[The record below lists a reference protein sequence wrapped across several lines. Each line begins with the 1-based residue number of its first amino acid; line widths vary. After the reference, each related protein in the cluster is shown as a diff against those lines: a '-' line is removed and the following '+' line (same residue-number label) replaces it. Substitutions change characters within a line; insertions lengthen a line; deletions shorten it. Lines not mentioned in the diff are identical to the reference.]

1 MTTRTGADVFVAN
14 NFPGLHGKKIGLITN
29 HTGRLRQGVATA
41 DAFFKSPDIS
51 LKVFFG
57 PEHGIRGAVDERVP
71 DSADPK
77 TGIPVIS
84 LYGPRTAPEPSHL
97 TGLDALVYDIQD
109 IGCRYYT
116 YVSTLVHC
124 MRATAKAGIPL
135 TILDRPNPIG
145 GTHVEGPVTDADK
158 LSFVAIHP
166 IPIRH
171 GMTLG
176 EQAKLVN
183 VQADLKCNINVVT
196 VEGWKRR
203 DWFDATGCEWID
215 PSPNMRSLVQ
225 ANIYPGPAQLEFTN
239 VSVGRGTATPFQL
252 FGAPWLDHFK
262 YGDALQAMD
271 LPGIGF
277 VPRTFKPTASKFA
290 GDECKGVELIV
301 TNRETFLP
309 VQTGVAMAIALR
321 KVAFR
326 QWEMARWQTLLCHK
340 ETFDAVEQGARLKE
354 VVKLWEPALQ
364 KFKNDRKNV
373 LLYR

>member
-1 MTTRTGADVFVAN
+1 MTRTGADVFVAN
-14 NFPGLHGKKIGLITN
+14 NFPGLRGKKIGLITN
-29 HTGRLRQGVATA
+29 HTGRLRSGTATA
-41 DAFFKSPDIS
+41 DAFHKSTDIS

-97 TGLDALVYDIQD
+97 VGIDALVYDIQD

-116 YVSTLVHC
+116 YISTLVHC
-124 MRATAKAGIPL
+124 MRAAATAGLPL
-135 TILDRPNPIG
+135 TILDRPNPISG
-145 GTHVEGPVTDADK
+145 GHIDGPVADSDK

-166 IPIRH
+166 MPIRH

-176 EQAKLVN
+176 ELAMLVN
-183 VQADLKCNINVVT
+183 RDAERKCDLTVVK

-203 DWFDATGCEWID
+203 DWFDATGGEWVD

-252 FGAPWLDHFK
+252 FGAPWLDHFRFV
-262 YGDALQAMD
+262 DTLSAMQ

-290 GDECKGVELIV
+290 GEECKGVELIV
-301 TNRETFLP
+301 TNRDTFRP
-309 VQTGVAMAIALR
+309 VETGVAMAIALR
-321 KVAFR
+321 KVASK
-326 QWEMARWQTLLCHK
+326 QWEMSRWQTLLCHK
-340 ETFDAVEQGARLKE
+340 ATYDAVEQGAELKD
-354 VVKLWEPALQ
+354 VTKLWEPALQ
-364 KFKNDRKNV
+364 QFKNARQKV

>member
-14 NFPGLHGKKIGLITN
+14 NFPGLRGKKIGLITN
-29 HTGRLRQGVATA
+29 HTGRLRHGGATA
-41 DAFFKSPDIS
+41 DAFFKSSDIS

-97 TGLDALVYDIQD
+97 AGLDALVYDIQD

-116 YVSTLVHC
+116 YVSTLVAC
-124 MRATAKAGIPL
+124 MRAAAKAGIPL
-135 TILDRPNPIG
+135 TILDRPNPIA
-145 GTHVEGPVTDADK
+145 GTQIEGPVADADK

-176 EQAKLVN
+176 ELAVLVN
-183 VQADLKCNINVVT
+183 NSDERKCDLRIIKVD
-196 VEGWKRR
+196 GWKRR
-203 DWFDATGCEWID
+203 EWFDSTGCEWVD

-252 FGAPWLDHFK
+252 FGAPWLDHYRFV
-262 YGDALQAMD
+262 DVLAAMQ

-290 GDECKGVELIV
+290 GEECKGVELIV
-301 TNRETFLP
+301 TNRDIFRP

-321 KVAFR
+321 KVAPK
-326 QWEMARWQTLLCHK
+326 QWEMSRWQTLLCHK
-340 ETFDAVEQGARLKE
+340 ATYDAVEEGAGLPD
-354 VVKLWEPALQ
+354 VIKLWEPALEQ
-364 KFKNDRKNV
+364 FKNVRKKV

>member
-14 NFPGLHGKKIGLITN
+14 NFPGLRGKKIGLITN

-41 DAFFKSPDIS
+41 DAFYKSPDIS
-51 LKVFFG
+51 LKLFFG

-97 TGLDALVYDIQD
+97 AGLDALVYDIQD

-116 YVSTLVHC
+116 YVSTLVSC
-124 MRATAKAGIPL
+124 MRAAAKAGIPL

-145 GTHVEGPVTDADK
+145 GTHVEGPIADSDK

-176 EQAKLVN
+176 ELAVLVN
-183 VQADLKCNINVVT
+183 DQAERKCELNIVK

-203 DWFDATGCEWID
+203 DWFDATGCEWVD

-252 FGAPWLDHFK
+252 FGAPWLDHFRFV
-262 YGDALQAMD
+262 DALSAMQ

-277 VPRTFKPTASKFA
+277 VPRSFKPTASKFA
-290 GDECKGVELIV
+290 GEECKGVELIV
-301 TNRETFLP
+301 TNRETFRP
-309 VQTGVAMAIALR
+309 VQTGVAMAIALK
-321 KVAFR
+321 KVAPK

-340 ETFDAVEQGARLKE
+340 ATYDAVEQGAGLQD
-354 VVKLWEPALQ
+354 VLKLWEPALQ
-364 KFKNDRKNV
+364 QFKNDRKKV
-373 LLYR
+373 LHYR

>member
-1 MTTRTGADVFVAN
+1 MTRTGADVFVAN
-14 NFPGLHGKKIGLITN
+14 NFPGLRGKKIGLITN
-29 HTGRLRQGVATA
+29 HTGRLRSGTATA
-41 DAFFKSPDIS
+41 DAFYKSTDIS

-97 TGLDALVYDIQD
+97 VGIDALVYDIQD

-124 MRATAKAGIPL
+124 MRAAATAGLPL
-135 TILDRPNPIG
+135 TILDRPNPISG
-145 GTHVEGPVTDADK
+145 VHIEGPVADSDK

-166 IPIRH
+166 MPIRH

-176 EQAKLVN
+176 ELAMLVN
-183 VQADLKCNINVVT
+183 RDAERKCDLTIVK

-203 DWFDATGCEWID
+203 DWFDATGGEWVD

-252 FGAPWLDHFK
+252 FGAPWLDHFRFV
-262 YGDALQAMD
+262 DTLSAMQ

-290 GDECKGVELIV
+290 GEECKGAELIV
-301 TNRETFLP
+301 TNRDTFRP
-309 VQTGVAMAIALR
+309 VETGVAMAIALR
-321 KVAFR
+321 KVASK
-326 QWEMARWQTLLCHK
+326 QWEMSRWQTLLCHK
-340 ETFDAVEQGARLKE
+340 ATYDAVEQGAELKD
-354 VVKLWEPALQ
+354 VTKLWEPALQ
-364 KFKNDRKNV
+364 QFKNARQKV

>member
-1 MTTRTGADVFVAN
+1 MTRTGADVFVAN
-14 NFPGLHGKKIGLITN
+14 NFPGLRGKKIGLITN
-29 HTGRLRQGVATA
+29 HTGRLRSGTATA
-41 DAFFKSPDIS
+41 DAFYKSTDIS

-97 TGLDALVYDIQD
+97 VGIDALVYDIQD

-124 MRATAKAGIPL
+124 MRAAATAGLPL

-145 GTHVEGPVTDADK
+145 GGQIEGPVADSDK

-166 IPIRH
+166 MPIRH

-176 EQAKLVN
+176 ELAMLVN
-183 VQADLKCNINVVT
+183 RDAERKCDLTVVK

-203 DWFDATGCEWID
+203 DWFDATGGEWVD

-252 FGAPWLDHFK
+252 FGAPWLDHFRFV
-262 YGDALQAMD
+262 DTLSAMQ

-290 GDECKGVELIV
+290 GEECKGVELIV
-301 TNRETFLP
+301 TNRDTFRP
-309 VQTGVAMAIALR
+309 VETGVAMAIALR
-321 KVAFR
+321 KVASK
-326 QWEMARWQTLLCHK
+326 QWEMSRWQTLLCHK
-340 ETFDAVEQGARLKE
+340 ATYDAVEQGAELKD
-354 VVKLWEPALQ
+354 VTKLWEPALQ
-364 KFKNDRKNV
+364 QFKNARQKV

>member
-1 MTTRTGADVFVAN
+1 MTIRTGADVFVAN
-14 NFPGLHGKKIGLITN
+14 NFPSLRGKKIGLITN
-29 HTGRLRQGVATA
+29 HTGRLRQGIATA
-41 DAFFKSPDIS
+41 DAFFKSSDIS

-71 DSADPK
+71 DSADPR

-97 TGLDALVYDIQD
+97 AGLDALVYDIQD

-124 MRATAKAGIPL
+124 MRAAAKANISL
-135 TILDRPNPIG
+135 TILDRPNPIA
-145 GTHVEGPVTDADK
+145 GTHVEGPIADADK

-166 IPIRH
+166 MPIRH

-176 EQAKLVN
+176 ELAVMINTQA
-183 VQADLKCNINVVT
+183 QLKCDLRVIKC
-196 VEGWKRR
+196 EGWKRR
-203 DWFDATGCEWID
+203 DWFDATGCEWVD

-225 ANIYPGPAQLEFTN
+225 ADIYPGPAQLEFTN

-252 FGAPWLDHFK
+252 FGAPWLDNYRFV
-262 YGDALQAMD
+262 DTLQAMN
-271 LPGIGF
+271 LSGIGF

-290 GDECKGVELIV
+290 GDECKGVELVV
-301 TNRETFLP
+301 TNRETFRP
-309 VQTGVAMAIALR
+309 VMTGVAMAIALR
-321 KVAFR
+321 KVASKT
-326 QWEMARWQTLLCHK
+326 WEMSKWQTLLCHK
-340 ETFDAVEQGARLKE
+340 ATFDAVEQGASLSD
-354 VVKLWEPALQ
+354 VTKLWEPDLQ
-364 KFKNDRKNV
+364 HFKNERKKV

>member
-1 MTTRTGADVFVAN
+1 MTRTGADVFVAN
-14 NFPGLHGKKIGLITN
+14 NFPGLRGMKVGLITN
-29 HTGRLRQGVATA
+29 HTGRLRSGTATA
-41 DAFFKSPDIS
+41 DAFYKSTDIS

-97 TGLDALVYDIQD
+97 VGIDALVYDIQD

-124 MRATAKAGIPL
+124 MRAAATAGLPL

-145 GTHVEGPVTDADK
+145 GGQIEGPVADSDK

-166 IPIRH
+166 MPIRH

-176 EQAKLVN
+176 ELAMLVN
-183 VQADLKCNINVVT
+183 RDAERKCDLTVVK

-203 DWFDATGCEWID
+203 DWFDATGGEWVD

-252 FGAPWLDHFK
+252 FGAPWLDHFRFV
-262 YGDALQAMD
+262 DTLSAMQ

-290 GDECKGVELIV
+290 GEECKGAELIV
-301 TNRETFLP
+301 TNRDTFRP
-309 VQTGVAMAIALR
+309 VETGVAMAIALR
-321 KVAFR
+321 KVASK
-326 QWEMARWQTLLCHK
+326 QWEMSRWQTLLCHK
-340 ETFDAVEQGARLKE
+340 ATYDAVEQGAGLQDVLR
-354 VVKLWEPALQ
+354 LWEPALQ
-364 KFKNDRKNV
+364 QFKNDRKKV

>member
-1 MTTRTGADVFVAN
+1 MTRTGADVFVAN
-14 NFPGLHGKKIGLITN
+14 NFPGLRGKKIGLITN
-29 HTGRLRQGVATA
+29 HTGRLRSGTATA
-41 DAFFKSPDIS
+41 DAFYKSTDIS

-97 TGLDALVYDIQD
+97 VGIDALVYDIQD

-124 MRATAKAGIPL
+124 MRAAATAGLPL
-135 TILDRPNPIG
+135 TILDRPNPISG
-145 GTHVEGPVTDADK
+145 VHIEGPVSDSDK

-166 IPIRH
+166 MPIRH

-176 EQAKLVN
+176 ELAMLVN
-183 VQADLKCNINVVT
+183 RDAERKCDLTVVK

-203 DWFDATGCEWID
+203 DWFDATGCEWVD

-252 FGAPWLDHFK
+252 FGAPWLDHFRFV
-262 YGDALQAMD
+262 DTLSAMQ

-290 GDECKGVELIV
+290 GEECKGAELIV
-301 TNRETFLP
+301 TNRDTFRP
-309 VQTGVAMAIALR
+309 VETGVAMAIALR
-321 KVAFR
+321 KVASK
-326 QWEMARWQTLLCHK
+326 QWEMSRWQTLLCHK
-340 ETFDAVEQGARLKE
+340 ATYDAVEQGAELND
-354 VVKLWEPALQ
+354 VTKLWEPALQ
-364 KFKNDRKNV
+364 QFKNARQKV

>member
-1 MTTRTGADVFVAN
+1 MTRTGADVFVAN
-14 NFPGLHGKKIGLITN
+14 NFPGLRGKKIGLITN
-29 HTGRLRQGVATA
+29 HTGRLRSGTATA
-41 DAFFKSPDIS
+41 DAFYKSTDIS
-51 LKVFFG
+51 LKVYFG

-97 TGLDALVYDIQD
+97 VGIDALVYDIQD

-116 YVSTLVHC
+116 YISTLVHC
-124 MRATAKAGIPL
+124 MRAAATAGLPL
-135 TILDRPNPIG
+135 TILDRPNPISG
-145 GTHVEGPVTDADK
+145 GHIDGPVADSDK

-166 IPIRH
+166 MPIRH

-176 EQAKLVN
+176 ELAMLVN
-183 VQADLKCNINVVT
+183 RDAERKCDLTVVK

-203 DWFDATGCEWID
+203 DWFDATGGEWVD

-252 FGAPWLDHFK
+252 FGAPWLDHFRFV
-262 YGDALQAMD
+262 DTLSAMQ

-290 GDECKGVELIV
+290 GEECKGVELIV
-301 TNRETFLP
+301 TNRDTFRP
-309 VQTGVAMAIALR
+309 VETGVAMAIALR
-321 KVAFR
+321 KVASK
-326 QWEMARWQTLLCHK
+326 QWEMSRWQTLLCHK
-340 ETFDAVEQGARLKE
+340 ATYDAVEQGAELKD
-354 VVKLWEPALQ
+354 VTKLWEPALQ
-364 KFKNDRKNV
+364 QFKNARQKV

>member
-1 MTTRTGADVFVAN
+1 
-14 NFPGLHGKKIGLITN
+14 
-29 HTGRLRQGVATA
+29 
-41 DAFFKSPDIS
+41 
-51 LKVFFG
+51 FG

-97 TGLDALVYDIQD
+97 VGIDALVYDIQD

-124 MRATAKAGIPL
+124 MRAAATAGLPL
-135 TILDRPNPIG
+135 TVLDRPNPISG
-145 GTHVEGPVTDADK
+145 VHIEGPVADSDK

-166 IPIRH
+166 MPIRH

-176 EQAKLVN
+176 ELAMLANRDAERKC
-183 VQADLKCNINVVT
+183 DLTIVK

-203 DWFDATGCEWID
+203 DWFDATGGEWVD

-252 FGAPWLDHFK
+252 FGAPWLDHFRFV
-262 YGDALQAMD
+262 DTLSAMQ

-290 GDECKGVELIV
+290 GVECKGVELIV
-301 TNRETFLP
+301 TNRESFRP
-309 VQTGVAMAIALR
+309 VETGVAMAIALR
-321 KVAFR
+321 KVASK
-326 QWEMARWQTLLCHK
+326 QWEMSRWQTLLCHK
-340 ETFDAVEQGARLKE
+340 ATYDAVEQGAELKD
-354 VVKLWEPALQ
+354 VTKLWEPALQ
-364 KFKNDRKNV
+364 QFKNARQKV

>member
-1 MTTRTGADVFVAN
+1 MTRTGADVFVAN
-14 NFPGLHGKKIGLITN
+14 NFPGLRGKKIGLITN
-29 HTGRLRQGVATA
+29 HTGRLRSGTATA
-41 DAFFKSPDIS
+41 DAFYKSTDIS

-97 TGLDALVYDIQD
+97 VGIDALVYDIQD

-116 YVSTLVHC
+116 YISTLVHC
-124 MRATAKAGIPL
+124 MRAAATAGLPL
-135 TILDRPNPIG
+135 TILDRPNPISG
-145 GTHVEGPVTDADK
+145 GHIDGPVADSDK

-166 IPIRH
+166 MPIRH

-176 EQAKLVN
+176 ELAMLVN
-183 VQADLKCNINVVT
+183 RDAERKCDLTVVK

-203 DWFDATGCEWID
+203 DWFDATGGEWVD

-252 FGAPWLDHFK
+252 FGAPWLDHFRFV
-262 YGDALQAMD
+262 DTLSAMQ

-290 GDECKGVELIV
+290 GEECKGVELIV
-301 TNRETFLP
+301 TNRDTFRP
-309 VQTGVAMAIALR
+309 VETGVAMAIALR
-321 KVAFR
+321 KVASK
-326 QWEMARWQTLLCHK
+326 QWEMSRWQTLLCHK
-340 ETFDAVEQGARLKE
+340 ATYDAVEQGAELKD
-354 VVKLWEPALQ
+354 VTKLWEPALQ
-364 KFKNDRKNV
+364 QFKNARQKV

>member
-1 MTTRTGADVFVAN
+1 MPRTGADVFVAN
-14 NFPGLHGKKIGLITN
+14 NFPGLRGKKIGLITN
-29 HTGRLRQGVATA
+29 HTGRLRSGTATA
-41 DAFFKSPDIS
+41 DAFYKSTDIS

-97 TGLDALVYDIQD
+97 VGIDALVYDIQD

-116 YVSTLVHC
+116 YISTLVHC
-124 MRATAKAGIPL
+124 MRAAATAGLPL
-135 TILDRPNPIG
+135 TILDRPNPISG
-145 GTHVEGPVTDADK
+145 GHIDGPVADSDK

-166 IPIRH
+166 MPIRH

-176 EQAKLVN
+176 ELAMLVN
-183 VQADLKCNINVVT
+183 RDAERKCDLTVVK

-203 DWFDATGCEWID
+203 DWFDATGGEWVD

-252 FGAPWLDHFK
+252 FGAPWLDHFRFV
-262 YGDALQAMD
+262 DTLSAMQ

-290 GDECKGVELIV
+290 GEECKGVELIV
-301 TNRETFLP
+301 TNRDTFRP
-309 VQTGVAMAIALR
+309 VETGVAMAIALR
-321 KVAFR
+321 KVASK
-326 QWEMARWQTLLCHK
+326 QWEMSRWQTLLCHK
-340 ETFDAVEQGARLKE
+340 ATYDAVEQGAELKD
-354 VVKLWEPALQ
+354 VTKLWEPALQ
-364 KFKNDRKNV
+364 QFKNARQKV

>member
-1 MTTRTGADVFVAN
+1 MTRTGADVFVAN
-14 NFPGLHGKKIGLITN
+14 NFPGLRGKKIGLITN
-29 HTGRLRQGVATA
+29 HTGRLRSGTATA
-41 DAFFKSPDIS
+41 DAFYKSTDIS

-97 TGLDALVYDIQD
+97 VGIDALVYDIQD

-124 MRATAKAGIPL
+124 MRAAATAGLPL

-145 GTHVEGPVTDADK
+145 GGQIEGPVADSDK

-166 IPIRH
+166 MPIRH

-176 EQAKLVN
+176 ELAMLVN
-183 VQADLKCNINVVT
+183 RDAERKCDLTVVK

-203 DWFDATGCEWID
+203 DWFDATGGEWVD

-252 FGAPWLDHFK
+252 FGAPWLDHFRFV
-262 YGDALQAMD
+262 DTLSAMQ

-290 GDECKGVELIV
+290 GEECKGAELIV
-301 TNRETFLP
+301 TNRDTFRP
-309 VQTGVAMAIALR
+309 VETGVAMAIALR
-321 KVAFR
+321 KVASK
-326 QWEMARWQTLLCHK
+326 QWEMSRWQTLLCHK
-340 ETFDAVEQGARLKE
+340 ATYDAVEQGAELKD
-354 VVKLWEPALQ
+354 VTKLWEPSVRQ
-364 KFKNDRKNV
+364 FKNARQKV

>member
-1 MTTRTGADVFVAN
+1 MTRTGADVFVAN
-14 NFPGLHGKKIGLITN
+14 NFPGLRGKKIGLITN
-29 HTGRLRQGVATA
+29 HTGRLRSGTATA
-41 DAFFKSPDIS
+41 DAFYKSTDIS

-97 TGLDALVYDIQD
+97 VGIDALVYDIQD

-124 MRATAKAGIPL
+124 MRAAATAGLPL
-135 TILDRPNPIG
+135 TILDRPNPISG
-145 GTHVEGPVTDADK
+145 VHIEGPVADSDK

-166 IPIRH
+166 MPIRH

-176 EQAKLVN
+176 ELAMLVN
-183 VQADLKCNINVVT
+183 RDAERKCDLTVVK

-203 DWFDATGCEWID
+203 DWFDATGCEWVD

-252 FGAPWLDHFK
+252 FGAPWLDHFRFV
-262 YGDALQAMD
+262 DTLSAMQ

-290 GDECKGVELIV
+290 GEECKGAELIV
-301 TNRETFLP
+301 TNRDTFRP
-309 VQTGVAMAIALR
+309 VETGVAMAIALR
-321 KVAFR
+321 KVASK
-326 QWEMARWQTLLCHK
+326 QWEMSRWQTLLCHK
-340 ETFDAVEQGARLKE
+340 ATYDAVEQGAELKD
-354 VVKLWEPALQ
+354 VTKLWEPSVRQ
-364 KFKNDRKNV
+364 FKNARQKV

>member
-1 MTTRTGADVFVAN
+1 MTSRTGADVFVAN
-14 NFPGLHGKKIGLITN
+14 NFPGLRGKKIGLITN
-29 HTGRLRQGVATA
+29 HTGRLRQGTATA
-41 DAFFKSPDIS
+41 DAFYKSPDIN
-51 LKVFFG
+51 LKLFFG

-97 TGLDALVYDIQD
+97 ASLDALVYDIQD

-116 YVSTLVHC
+116 YVSTLVSC
-124 MRATAKAGIPL
+124 MRAAAKAGIPL

-145 GTHVEGPVTDADK
+145 GTLIEGPVADADK

-176 EQAKLVN
+176 ELAVLVN
-183 VQADLKCNINVVT
+183 VQDERKCELTIVKA
-196 VEGWKRR
+196 EGWKRR
-203 DWFDATGCEWID
+203 DWFDATGCEWVD

-252 FGAPWLDHFK
+252 FGAPWLDHFRFV
-262 YGDALQAMD
+262 DALAAMQ

-290 GDECKGVELIV
+290 GEECKGVELIV
-301 TNRETFLP
+301 TNRETFRP

-321 KVAFR
+321 KVAPK

-340 ETFDAVEQGARLKE
+340 ATYDAVEQGAGLQD
-354 VVKLWEPALQ
+354 VLKLWEPALQ
-364 KFKNDRKNV
+364 QFKNDRKKV
-373 LLYR
+373 LHYR

>member
-1 MTTRTGADVFVAN
+1 MTRTGADVFVAN
-14 NFPGLHGKKIGLITN
+14 NFPGLRGKKIGLITN
-29 HTGRLRQGVATA
+29 HTGRLRSGTATA
-41 DAFFKSPDIS
+41 DAFYKSTDIS

-97 TGLDALVYDIQD
+97 VGIDALVYDIQD

-124 MRATAKAGIPL
+124 MRAAATAGLPL

-145 GTHVEGPVTDADK
+145 GGQIEGPVADSDK

-166 IPIRH
+166 MPIRH

-176 EQAKLVN
+176 ELAMLVN
-183 VQADLKCNINVVT
+183 RDAERKCDLTVVK

-203 DWFDATGCEWID
+203 DWFDATGCEWVD

-252 FGAPWLDHFK
+252 FGAPWLDHFRFV
-262 YGDALQAMD
+262 DTLSAMQ

-290 GDECKGVELIV
+290 GEECKGAELIV
-301 TNRETFLP
+301 TNRDTFRP
-309 VQTGVAMAIALR
+309 VETGVAMAIALR
-321 KVAFR
+321 KVASK
-326 QWEMARWQTLLCHK
+326 QWEMSRWQTLLCHK
-340 ETFDAVEQGARLKE
+340 ATYDAVEQGAELKD
-354 VVKLWEPALQ
+354 VTKLWEPAVGQ
-364 KFKNDRKNV
+364 FKNARQKV

>member
-14 NFPGLHGKKIGLITN
+14 NFPGLRGKKIGLITN

-41 DAFFKSPDIS
+41 DAFYNSPDIS
-51 LKVFFG
+51 LKSFFG

-116 YVSTLVHC
+116 YVSTLVSC
-124 MRATAKAGIPL
+124 MRAAAKAGIPL

-145 GTHVEGPVTDADK
+145 GTHIEGPLADADK

-176 EQAKLVN
+176 ELAVLVN
-183 VQADLKCNINVVT
+183 GQAERKCELKIIKA
-196 VEGWKRR
+196 EGWKRR
-203 DWFDATGCEWID
+203 DWFDSSGCEWVD

-252 FGAPWLDHFK
+252 FGAPWLDHFRFV
-262 YGDALQAMD
+262 DALSAMQ

-290 GDECKGVELIV
+290 GEECKGVELIV
-301 TNRETFLP
+301 TNRETFRP

-321 KVAFR
+321 KVAAK

-340 ETFDAVEQGARLKE
+340 ATYDAVEQGAGLQD
-354 VVKLWEPALQ
+354 VLKLWEPALQ
-364 KFKNDRKNV
+364 QFKNDRKKV